1 MIHRDS
7 SKETLT
13 GHHVFIESN
22 IRVSCNRSQHPTL
35 GMISWDVRWC
45 SPLECLQYAVL
56 ATHVSPLDVPFRNTS
71 WTTLRCQHGGPAGK
85 SPNYFNGNIIQLN
98 GGIVLCHVGIS
109 ELPCKLGLLMKHHPA
124 AKTWVT
130 WTQLIPLISYKPS
143 YNNHCSFLLRAVGWS
158 FKRKPHDQPI
168 STSSHYSLRM
178 TPVL

>member
-56 ATHVSPLDVPFRNTS
+56 ATHVSPLDVPFRNTP

-98 GGIVLCHVGIS
+98 LVGGFNPS
-109 ELPCKLGLLMKHHPA
+109 EKYSSVRIIFPNLWKDKKMFGTSWRDCPLPCWNIRASLQVTHCKLGLLMKHHTLQKREWPE
-124 AKTWVT
+124 
-130 WTQLIPLISYKPS
+130 PS
-143 YNNHCSFLLRAVGWS
+143 WFH
-158 FKRKPHDQPI
+158 
-168 STSSHYSLRM
+168 
-178 TPVL
+178 